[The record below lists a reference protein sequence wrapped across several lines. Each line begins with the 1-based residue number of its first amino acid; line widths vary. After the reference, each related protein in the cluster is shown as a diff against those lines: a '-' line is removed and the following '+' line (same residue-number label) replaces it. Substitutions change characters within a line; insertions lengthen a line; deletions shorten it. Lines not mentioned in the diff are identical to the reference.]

1 MWIYF
6 VWNAGGQLDYC
17 SSHKYCAWSN

>member
-1 MWIYF
+1 VDLFCMECRWTIS
-6 VWNAGGQLDYC
+6 DYC